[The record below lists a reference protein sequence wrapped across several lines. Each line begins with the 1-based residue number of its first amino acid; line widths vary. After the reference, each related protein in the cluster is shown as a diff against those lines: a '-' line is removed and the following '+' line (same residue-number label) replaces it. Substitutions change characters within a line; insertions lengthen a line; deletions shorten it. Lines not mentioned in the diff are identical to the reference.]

1 MNENY
6 SLTEACP
13 ACGGLARLM
22 TDLDDN
28 TTPQL
33 DQFGYPQYY
42 CLRCGAITA
51 VGTKFVP
58 APPQS
63 VLEEAARQLLAKQP
77 NMSAMDMASR
87 LRITPLEANKLTR
100 KIRDENSGRS
110 S

>member
-1 MNENY
+1 
-6 SLTEACP
+6 
-13 ACGGLARLM
+13 M

-58 APPQS
+58 TPPQT
-63 VLEEAARQLLAKQP
+63 VLEETARQLLASQP
-77 NMSAMDMASR
+77 NMSAMEMAAR

-100 KIRDENSGRS
+100 KIRGDK
-110 S
+110 